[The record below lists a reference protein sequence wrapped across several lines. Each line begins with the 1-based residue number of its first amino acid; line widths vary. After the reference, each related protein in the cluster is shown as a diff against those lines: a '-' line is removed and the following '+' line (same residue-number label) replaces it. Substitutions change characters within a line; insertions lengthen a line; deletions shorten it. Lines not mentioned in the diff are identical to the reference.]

1 MKNTRHKRKPLKL
14 YSLDEV
20 QDTLLGKKG
29 APKRD
34 QFEYELGLELLGDM
48 IRSAR
53 LERDLTQEELGKL
66 VGVQKAQ
73 ISKLERNASNVTI
86 DTVLR
91 VFRAMKAKVNFSVEL
106 LDQKVKVA

>member
-1 MKNTRHKRKPLKL
+1 MKSRDPKRNALKL
-14 YSLDEV
+14 HTLDEV
-20 QDTLLGKKG
+20 QDTFLGKRG
-29 APKRD
+29 TAKRD

-48 IRSAR
+48 IRTAR
-53 LERDLTQEELGKL
+53 LERDLTQAELGKL

-106 LDQKVKVA
+106 LDQKVRVA